1 MKQEG
6 AKYSYDYLQKFLYK
20 PPQNQP
26 DTMGNSWSEELNALA
41 GFVTTNRV
49 PGAPRWVSPTTPSP
63 VAPLFTGVK
72 FAICVEGGVMMCEPR
87 PSTKWS
93 EIRIEGAGREEAVLF
108 DAQGA
113 LFYTAH
119 SNLGGDGLVITRIS
133 YDNVQDKKSITLPGP
148 VIDMATD
155 TRPFTTP
162 ALRYRHYHAVSLAA
176 PGSQDALFVTHGNTI
191 YQLHNR
197 ELTITRSTTV
207 DLPCRFID
215 VRLAKPPG
223 SRYQTFSE
231 PMECWMI
238 WAVGATY
245 KGDGAKVEQYKTKLY
260 KIGFPYFEM

>member
-1 MKQEG
+1 M
-6 AKYSYDYLQKFLYK
+6 
-20 PPQNQP
+20 
-26 DTMGNSWSEELNALA
+26 
-41 GFVTTNRV
+41 
-49 PGAPRWVSPTTPSP
+49 
-63 VAPLFTGVK
+63 
-72 FAICVEGGVMMCEPR
+72 
-87 PSTKWS
+87 
-93 EIRIEGAGREEAVLF
+93 
-108 DAQGA
+108 
-113 LFYTAH
+113 
-119 SNLGGDGLVITRIS
+119 
-133 YDNVQDKKSITLPGP
+133 
-148 VIDMATD
+148 
-155 TRPFTTP
+155 
-162 ALRYRHYHAVSLAA
+162 AA

-245 KGDGAKVEQYKTKLY
+245 KGDGTKVEQYKTKLY